1 MRHVTRIVLTIA
13 VLSTLSS
20 VLLGAAKP
28 GPAGD
33 SGKVTLTYDSGKSV
47 TCLTPQWAGD
57 SRGHQVNGSSGKVVI
72 AGKEIAF
79 GGWKSGKVDQ
89 LGLDV
94 NGDEII
100 NSEEYKKVSANG
112 SVVLTGKV
120 DGKGVSIRCSEVSV
134 SYDAK
139 KGQVNNVRW
148 RMQGVYGWTGKI
160 GSIAIRILDE
170 NLDGKYSNNGADA
183 IQIGKA
189 KLALPLRK
197 THCIGEDFYTLKI
210 SSDGSTLEYTKLAD
224 VKVGLVRTPFS
235 GKYLVG
241 LVLDGKEGA
250 FDIQACIRTGIP
262 AGTYDVAYGVVGDPR
277 SPAALF
283 GGKKAGLKYEIQAD
297 MKNTLR
303 IGPPL
308 QLVFPAEFK
317 QEEPRQ
323 NNNDKNKTPRKSSS
337 KGRTI
342 SKIGVKKPIG
352 VIGVA
357 GEEYGPVDFSIIRSS
372 REVPMVMVLQGRR
385 TLAKKAMVVK
395 DGRLQDFWLTLPT
408 KFSPLTIKVVVV
420 APIRG
425 LGKVTGVRTLKQI
438 YDNEPVAPPQSDK
451 PSVSTLPWRRPA
463 KKPKKPTRPT
473 KPAPKS
479 KPSLF
484 DPEPKPSTDPKP
496 EPTTP
501 PVKVKPRPTKP
512 KPVVDD
518 ETRAQKY
525 LQLSAS
531 YEKLNLHDKAIEM
544 LKKVI
549 EKYPNTKAAIIAQEQ
564 LTAEGL

>member
-1 MRHVTRIVLTIA
+1 M
-13 VLSTLSS
+13 
-20 VLLGAAKP
+20 KP
-28 GPAGD
+28 GPVGD
-33 SGKVTLTYDSGKSV
+33 SGKVTLTYDSGKTV
-47 TCLTPQWAGD
+47 TCLTPDWAGD
-57 SRGHQVNGSSGKVVI
+57 SRGHQVNGSTGKVVI
-72 AGKEIAF
+72 AGKEIAL
-79 GGWKSGKVDQ
+79 GGWKSGRVDQ

-100 NSEEYKKVSANG
+100 NTEEYKKVSANG

-120 DGKGVSIRCSEVSV
+120 DGKDVSIRCSEVSV

-148 RMQGVYGWTGKI
+148 RMQGIYGWTGKI
-160 GSIAIRILDE
+160 GTTAIRILDE
-170 NLDGKYSNNGADA
+170 NLDGKYGTNGKDA

-197 THCIGEDFYTLKI
+197 THRIGEDFYTLKI
-210 SSDGSTLEYTKLAD
+210 SADGATLDFKKIED
-224 VKVGLVRTPFS
+224 VKVGLVRTPFK
-235 GKYLVG
+235 GRYLIG

-250 FDIQACIRTGIP
+250 FDIQACSRTGIP
-262 AGTYDVAYGVVGDPR
+262 AGTYNVVYGVVGDPR

-283 GGKKAGLKYEIQAD
+283 GGRNAGLQYEIQAD

-317 QEEPRQ
+317 QESPRSK
-323 NNNDKNKTPRKSSS
+323 NNDRNKTPSKSSP
-337 KGRTI
+337 KGPVI
-342 SKIGVKKPIG
+342 SKIGVKKPVG

-357 GEEYGPVDFSIIRSS
+357 GEEYGPVDFNTIRSI
-372 REVPMVMVLQGRR
+372 REVPRVTVLQGRR

-395 DGRLQDFWLTLPT
+395 DGRLQDFWMELPR
-408 KFSPLTIKVVVV
+408 KFSPMSIKVVVV

-425 LGKVTGVRTLKQI
+425 LGLVTGVRTLKQI
-438 YDNEPVAPPQSDK
+438 YDNEQVAPPKSDK
-451 PSVSTLPWRRPA
+451 PSVSTIPWRRPT
-463 KKPKKPTRPT
+463 KKPTRPVV
-473 KPAPKS
+473 KPKPSKPSSKPS

-484 DPEPKPSTDPKP
+484 DPD
-496 EPTTP
+496 
-501 PVKVKPRPTKP
+501 P
-512 KPVVDD
+512 KPVVDPKPD
-518 ETRAQKY
+518 PTTPTVKPKPKPVKPKPVIDNETKAQK
-525 LQLSAS
+525 LMKLSAS

-544 LKKVI
+544 LKKIVK
-549 EKYPNTKAAIIAQEQ
+549 KYPKTKTAIIAQEQ